1 MRTYYS
7 YYFALLQNFISSRIV
22 SYLPFEP
29 NEEQQRLIA
38 ALSDFLVDKQEQK
51 LFVLRGY
58 AGTGKTSIVSALVKA
73 MQSMEQKTLLLAP
86 TGRAAKVIASYSQM
100 PAFTIH
106 KKIYRQY
113 RLDDFRFGL
122 TDNLHKH
129 TLFVVDEASMISNH
143 SNDNNAFGTGR
154 LLDDLIEYVYAG
166 HECSLLLL
174 GDVAQLPPVK
184 QENSPALDEDFMQG
198 YGLDMRSFTLTQV
211 ARQALESGVLHNA
224 TRLRQHISDYNVYE
238 MPHFETQGFPDIF
251 KLEGG
256 DMLEVLQAAY
266 DEVGV
271 ENTIVVTRS
280 NKRAN
285 LYNQGIRARVMWKE
299 DEISNGDMVMVTR
312 NNYFWTKEYEG
323 IDFLANG
330 DMFRIARI
338 GRFRELYG
346 MRFADVSLESMD
358 YDWEIDTTVLLDSIY
373 TESPDKSYA
382 LSSVLFERV
391 AEDYPEIRNRKELVK
406 TIMANPY
413 FNALHI
419 KFAYAVTCHKAQGGQ
434 WQRVFIDQGMI
445 NDDMLGLDYY
455 RWLYTALTR
464 TTDRAYLIGFKD

>member
-1 MRTYYS
+1 M
-7 YYFALLQNFISSRIV
+7 
-22 SYLPFEP
+22 PFEP